1 MLAGPMKLRTFWSEY
16 SDIKVQFNLREQ
28 NDEKGT
34 CILDVKFTKGNETII
49 KTETITGFKLPEPPK
64 PPEPKDPWDRF
75 FPKENE

>member
-34 CILDVKFTKGNETII
+34 CILDVKFTKDN
-49 KTETITGFKLPEPPK
+49 
-64 PPEPKDPWDRF
+64 
-75 FPKENE
+75 